1 MKLIEVTVS
10 RLIPGPAAEV
20 FDVWLDPSCPGSP
33 WHGAKKVIVNPVVDG
48 LFFWGHQHER
58 RMLPHYGRF
67 LQIERGELLEHTWM
81 SESTHGLEST
91 VSISFEA
98 RAGGTQVT
106 IRHRGLPDDEDGR
119 NHEDGWEYFLGEL
132 EKARSARGTSSRK
145 KEAMTK

>member
-1 MKLIEVTVS
+1 MKLIDVTVS
-10 RLIPGPAAEV
+10 RLIPGPAANV

-33 WHGAKKVIVNPVVDG
+33 WHGAKKIIVSPVVDG
-48 LFFWGHQHER
+48 LFFWGHQHAN

-67 LQIERGELLEHTWM
+67 LRVERGKLLEHTWM

-106 IRHRGLPDDEDGR
+106 ILHRGLPDDDAGR
-119 NHEDGWEYFLGEL
+119 GHEEGWEYFLGEL
-132 EKARSARGTSSRK
+132 EKPFHDKAKAR
-145 KEAMTK
+145 